1 MTGRTV
7 LAAIGELAAW
17 WAGLALL
24 WLVLISSVQPLEI
37 AVGASAA
44 ALGAVAARAARQA
57 GRER

>member
-24 WLVLISSVQPLEI
+24 WLVLISSVQPLET
-37 AVGASAA
+37 AVGAGAA
-44 ALGAVAARAARQA
+44 ALGALAARAARRA
-57 GRER
+57 VGKR